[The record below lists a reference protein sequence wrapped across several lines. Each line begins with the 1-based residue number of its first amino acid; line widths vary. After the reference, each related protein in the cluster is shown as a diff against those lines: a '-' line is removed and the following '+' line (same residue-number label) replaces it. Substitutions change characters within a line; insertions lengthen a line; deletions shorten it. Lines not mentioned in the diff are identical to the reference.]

1 VHQYQLP
8 TIAGNTSWHIGEVQ
22 FFFLVTHES
31 HDVPGLMHTRAL
43 AAISVWS
50 KQDTEIWRDSNHTV
64 WFSRY
69 TGQEHIHVM
78 DVKDID
84 SCVAMVPHTLRGKT
98 GSFLVEKPGLGAM
111 GVGDYQEDAE
121 RGDAEVD
128 AASDTED

>member
-1 VHQYQLP
+1 VEQ
-8 TIAGNTSWHIGEVQ
+8 
-22 FFFLVTHES
+22 ES
-31 HDVPGLMHTRAL
+31 HEVPGSVQTRAL
-43 AAISVWS
+43 AVASVWS
-50 KQDTEIWRDSNHTV
+50 RQDAEIWRDSNHTV

-78 DVKDID
+78 DIKDIN

-111 GVGDYQEDAE
+111 GEGDYREDAE

-128 AASDTED
+128 ADSDTED